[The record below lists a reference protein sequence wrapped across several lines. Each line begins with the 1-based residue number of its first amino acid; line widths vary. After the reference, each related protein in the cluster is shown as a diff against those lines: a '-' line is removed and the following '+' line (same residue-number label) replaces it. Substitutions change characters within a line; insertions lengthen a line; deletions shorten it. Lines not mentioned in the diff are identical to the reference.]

1 MHNFSN
7 YSLLNEEYKA
17 LSFELDYHI
26 PNQYSQSTIE
36 TEFGKFY
43 QKNLP
48 NLSHIPDNQLTELK
62 KKILNACHK
71 YNNIIVPYK
80 YQKVVKDLAN
90 NKHILIFRQDKG
102 RGVVIMDSSKYM
114 EKCLNK

>member
-26 PNQYSQSTIE
+26 PNQSSQSTIE
-36 TEFGKFY
+36 TEFGMFY

-48 NLSHIPDNQLTELK
+48 NLSDIPDNQLTELK
-62 KKILNACHK
+62 KKILNVCHK

-80 YQKVVKDLAN
+80 YQKFVKDLAN

-102 RGVVIMDSSKYM
+102 RGVVIMDSSKYI